1 MIQFEH
7 VSKAYRGRNGQK
19 VILSDFSGTFMPG
32 RNVGILGHNGAGK
45 STLFRLVSGAEPP
58 DRGRITRKGTVS
70 WPLGFS
76 GSFHGGLTGRENLR
90 FVCRV
95 YGFPFAE
102 AMAFVEEFSELGEY
116 LDMRVSTYSSGM
128 KARLAFGASMALRF
142 DYYLIDE
149 VVAVGDAQFKKKS
162 RAVLNDR
169 LKTSTVLL
177 VSHSA
182 QLLKEYCDVGGV
194 LHRGELKF
202 FDTIDEA
209 IAVHERNQ
217 NAAI

>member
-1 MIQFEH
+1 MISFEN
-7 VSKAYRGRNGQK
+7 VSKSYRGRNGQK
-19 VILSDFSGTFMPG
+19 VILSNFSGTFLPG

-58 DRGRITRKGTVS
+58 DHGRIVRTGTVS

-90 FVCRV
+90 FVCRI

-102 AMAFVEEFSELGEY
+102 AMAFVEEFSELGSY

-128 KARLAFGASMALRF
+128 KARLAFGASMALKF

-149 VVAVGDAQFKKKS
+149 VVAVGDATFKKKS

-169 LKTSTVLL
+169 LKNSTVLL

-182 QLLKEYCDVGGV
+182 QLLKDYCQVGGV
-194 LHRGELKF
+194 LHRGELTF

-209 IAVHERNQ
+209 IKVHESNQ